1 MEREKGYEERL
12 TREKSSFFQT
22 RFIRFLGGKN
32 LLFLLITL
40 LLAGCI
46 IFIFDKV
53 DFIFYPLQ
61 VLFEVV
67 ILPGVLAIIGYYLLR
82 PFVRL
87 ADKSGKGKVPRSLVI
102 LILYVIVAALMTL
115 LSLLVYPFLR
125 DQFTNLVEEF
135 PNYFMQFIQTTVTFL
150 NNSSFNE
157 LLTKFNFDYEK
168 FLSDVTGDLVTTM
181 RDTVTNIASSV
192 ASGITGFVST
202 LTGILLSLVTV
213 PFILFYLLLEGEKLP
228 KFILRIFPPRARNEV
243 GQVMKEMDK
252 QVSSYILGQILVS
265 ICIGV
270 MMTIGF
276 LIIGLDYAF
285 LLGILAMVTSV
296 VPYLGPVIAITPALV
311 IAIVDSPF
319 MLLQLIIVWT
329 IVQLV
334 EGKFITPNIM
344 GKSLS
349 VHPITIIFVLL
360 TFGSLFGVAGVI
372 LGIPG
377 YALLKVLVS
386 HLFGLVKRRYNRF
399 ERDND
404 NKYDI

>member
-1 MEREKGYEERL
+1 
-12 TREKSSFFQT
+12 
-22 RFIRFLGGKN
+22 
-32 LLFLLITL
+32 
-40 LLAGCI
+40 
-46 IFIFDKV
+46 
-53 DFIFYPLQ
+53 
-61 VLFEVV
+61 
-67 ILPGVLAIIGYYLLR
+67 
-82 PFVRL
+82 
-87 ADKSGKGKVPRSLVI
+87 
-102 LILYVIVAALMTL
+102 
-115 LSLLVYPFLR
+115 
-125 DQFTNLVEEF
+125 
-135 PNYFMQFIQTTVTFL
+135 
-150 NNSSFNE
+150 
-157 LLTKFNFDYEK
+157 
-168 FLSDVTGDLVTTM
+168 
-181 RDTVTNIASSV
+181 
-192 ASGITGFVST
+192 
-202 LTGILLSLVTV
+202 
-213 PFILFYLLLEGEKLP
+213 
-228 KFILRIFPPRARNEV
+228 
-243 GQVMKEMDK
+243 MKEMDK

-319 MLLQLIIVWT
+319 MLLQLIFVWT

-349 VHPITIIFVLL
+349 IHPITIIFVLL

-377 YALLKVLVS
+377 YALLKVLVT
-386 HLFGLVKRRYNRF
+386 HLFSLVKRRYNRF